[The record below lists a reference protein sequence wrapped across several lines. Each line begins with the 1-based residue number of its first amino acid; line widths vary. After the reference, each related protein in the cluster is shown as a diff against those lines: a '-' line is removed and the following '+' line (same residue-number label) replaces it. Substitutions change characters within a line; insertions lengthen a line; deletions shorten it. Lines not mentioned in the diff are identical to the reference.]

1 MMMSEYEK
9 IETLFD
15 RDPKTFK
22 VIEGKIRL
30 SEFLIIWSWHITE
43 KIDGTNVR
51 IWFRSL
57 YEEGKVVVKAN
68 TALPSYRRIIDINGR
83 TENAQMPTFLMNYL
97 QRLFTV
103 EKFQAAFPDLK
114 PEMDVVL
121 YGEGYGPRI
130 QKGGGNYRKDVS
142 FRLFDVKVDKWWLE
156 PDNIES
162 VAEKM
167 GVKTVPSLDNVTI
180 EQAVKLVKSNPF
192 SQVALAEGG
201 NPDTRMEGIVARTV
215 PLLLRR
221 NGSRLMWKL
230 KRKDFDRIED
240 DVKCESKSP

>member
-1 MMMSEYEK
+1 MSEEVYPK

-22 VIEGKIRL
+22 VLESKIRL
-30 SEFLIIWSWHITE
+30 AEFRLINTWYITE

-51 IWFRSL
+51 ICYKSL
-57 YEEGKVVVKAN
+57 YEEGKMIVKAN
-68 TALPSYRRIIDINGR
+68 TALPFSKRIVDINGR

-97 QRLFTV
+97 QRTFTP

-121 YGEGYGPRI
+121 FGEGYGPRI
-130 QKGGGNYRKDVS
+130 QKGGGNYRADVS

-156 PDNIES
+156 PDNISS

-167 GVKTVPSLDNVTI
+167 GVKTVPFLSHTVFL
-180 EQAVKLVKSNPF
+180 EEAVAFVKSSPF
-192 SQVALAEGG
+192 SRVALAEARARAD
-201 NPDTRMEGIVARTV
+201 NVLMEGIVARTV
-215 PLLLRR
+215 PMLLRR
-221 NGSRLMWKL
+221 NGERLMWKL
-230 KRKDFDRIED
+230 KRKDF
-240 DVKCESKSP
+240 